1 MAWVGR
7 SVMLSL
13 DKDNEALEKGKA
25 NFVIIARDQNA
36 FFLKALC
43 FKNDSLFQISTVGRA
58 LKRIYRMMFHFFLPF
73 PKQECLLD
81 LTIKLGLWHLI

>member
-36 FFLKALC
+36 FFFFF
-43 FKNDSLFQISTVGRA
+43 FKGVML
-58 LKRIYRMMFHFFLPF
+58 
-73 PKQECLLD
+73 
-81 LTIKLGLWHLI
+81 